1 MISFCTGLQ
10 DSWYIVDSNFAN
22 QIIPWFRQILLFE
35 QLKFQWLCSACL
47 SFLSWWK
54 CGGSG
59 KNLHISEKN
68 FQEIEIFPKPTPK
81 TQTLGSKEKA
91 FSKFGKYQSQEKYMG
106 IAWKASGKM
115 VHKVTFSQGRWVRSK
130 ILNASFSNSRWLLGL
145 TLKQYSRVS

>member
-10 DSWYIVDSNFAN
+10 DSWYIVDRNFAN
-22 QIIPWFRQILLFE
+22 QIIHWFRQILLFE

-91 FSKFGKYQSQEKYMG
+91 FSKFGKINLRKSIWVLHEKLV
-106 IAWKASGKM
+106 AKWC
-115 VHKVTFSQGRWVRSK
+115 VRLHLAREDEWGPKFWMLHFQIPGDS
-130 ILNASFSNSRWLLGL
+130 LVWL
-145 TLKQYSRVS
+145 